1 MKGFAYLGSHKYLHI
16 VSSAK
21 TAREYSINGK
31 IEETNGIQHEAGW
44 PKYEDG
50 TKRYSIIV
58 HVQGGEVTE
67 KNKAPIPKELAELA
81 KRLEK

>member
-1 MKGFAYLGSHKYLHI
+1 MKGFAYLGTYNNLHI

-21 TAREYSINGK
+21 TARENSVNGK
-31 IEETNGIQHEAGW
+31 IEEVRGIQHEAGW

-50 TKRYSIIV
+50 TRRYSIIV
-58 HVQGGEVTE
+58 KVRDGVVTE

-81 KRLEK
+81 KRLE